1 MATTIRDAGRPALP
15 ARSVPGRNAQ
25 VERRPFRDN
34 PRLILLG
41 IAVLLGALVAM
52 VTLADRSAELPADFL
67 TEVVLYALSAADLTM
82 LLALV
87 FVLARNVVKLVV
99 ERRRGLPFSRFR
111 AKLVLALL
119 GLTIVPSVLVLI
131 VGGELIRSSTAKW
144 VAQPVDDVLSSANQI
159 AGEYYREHQAVV
171 ARHAQALAATIP
183 VTAIESGNA
192 AAVRSTIEREVRQG
206 RVGLVEVYGL
216 GPGGQPVLLVAA
228 QSHSLPRGHLRASAD
243 LLAARVAAGTESTAH
258 EPLDGGGELVRA
270 GAPVTDPATRRPVG
284 VVVASDHLTGE
295 LVKHFRGITEA
306 YEDYNRLR
314 VLRRPLQGTYLSL
327 FLMMTLMILV
337 SATWMGLYLAKR
349 ITRPVQMLA
358 AGAREIGAGHLD
370 HRIEPE
376 TRDEFG
382 SMVEAFNTMA
392 GELAA
397 SQRKLERSRVDLE
410 RKNVQLDD
418 RRRYIETVLER
429 IATGV
434 VSIGADGRIETINGA
449 ALRLLEVD
457 RAVVGTRA
465 DDVFQR
471 EDLKPLEALLRNSR
485 GPVAP
490 GAQEFALARAGREL
504 HLAAAATALQREDG
518 SFEGAVLV
526 FDDVTPL
533 IRTQRVAAWRDV
545 ARRLAHEIKNPL
557 TPIQLC
563 AERMRRHFTSAPPAS
578 RELVDECTT
587 TIVGEVESL
596 KALVDEFAQFAR
608 MPAPKTVPSDINV
621 LLAETLALYN
631 GLFREIAI
639 APQFESDLPP
649 VRVDVEQIRRVV
661 INLVDNAVEA
671 LGGTHAAARPGGA
684 EADVEAPP
692 SKNDPPA
699 IVVET
704 RRDAVNGVVRIIVA
718 DNGPGIPPAD
728 REKLFMPYYSTKR
741 RGSGLGLAIVRR
753 IVAEHGGAIDVQD
766 NEPRGTRFVIE
777 LPV

>member
-1 MATTIRDAGRPALP
+1 MATTVRDVGRSALP
-15 ARSVPGRNAQ
+15 ALGVPEPQPERA
-25 VERRPFRDN
+25 RRPFRDN

-41 IAVLLGALVAM
+41 MAALGIALVAM
-52 VTLADRSAELPADFL
+52 VTLADRSAELNPDFL

-119 GLTIVPSVLVLI
+119 GLTIVPSVLVLL
-131 VGGELIRSSTAKW
+131 VGGELIRSSTQKW

-159 AGEYYREHQAVV
+159 AGDYYRQYETVV
-171 ARHAQALAATIP
+171 AGRAQALAGTLP
-183 VTAIESGNA
+183 LA
-192 AAVRSTIEREVRQG
+192 ALQNGDADALRATIEREVRQG
-206 RVGLVEVYGL
+206 RVGLVELYTL
-216 GPGGQPVLLVAA
+216 GHGGEPTPLVAA
-228 QSHSLPRGHLRASAD
+228 QSPALPRGHMQASAD

-258 EPLDGGGELVRA
+258 EPLDAGGELVRA
-270 GAPVTDPATRRPVG
+270 GALVTDPSSRRAVG
-284 VVVASDHLTGE
+284 VVIVSDHLTGE
-295 LVKHFRGITEA
+295 LATHFRRITEA

-314 VLRRPLQGTYLSL
+314 VLMRPLQGTYLSL

-382 SMVEAFNTMA
+382 AMVEAFNTMA

-410 RKNVQLDD
+410 RKNVQLDE

-434 VSIGADGRIETINGA
+434 VSMSADGRIETINGA
-449 ALRLLEVD
+449 AVRLLDVD
-457 RAVVGTRA
+457 RAVVGTPA
-465 DDVFQR
+465 GDVFQR
-471 EDLKPLEALLRNSR
+471 EDLKPLGAVLRNSR
-485 GPVAP
+485 ATAP
-490 GAQEFALARAGREL
+490 AVQEFALARDGREL
-504 HLAAAATALQREDG
+504 HLAAAATALQGEDG
-518 SFEGAVLV
+518 SFQGSVLV

-563 AERMRRHFTSAPPAS
+563 AERMRRHFLGAPPPS

-608 MPAPKTVPSDINV
+608 MPAPKTVPTDLNA
-621 LLAETLALYN
+621 LLNETLALYN
-631 GLFREIAI
+631 GLFREITME
-639 APQFESDLPP
+639 PRFEAGLPP
-649 VRVDVEQIRRVV
+649 VRVDVEQVRRVV

-671 LGGTHAAARPGGA
+671 LGGPNAGPRPSG
-684 EADVEAPP
+684 DSPVI
-692 SKNDPPA
+692 S
-699 IVVET
+699 IET
-704 RRDAVNGVVRIIVA
+704 RRDAVNGVVRISVA
-718 DNGPGIPPAD
+718 DNGPGIPAAD
-728 REKLFMPYYSTKR
+728 RDKLFMPYYSTTQ

-753 IVAEHGGAIDVQD
+753 IIAEHGGAIDVQN
-766 NEPRGTRFVIE
+766 NEPQGTRFVIE

>member
-1 MATTIRDAGRPALP
+1 MATTVRDVGRPALP
-15 ARSVPGRNAQ
+15 ARNVPERQPAQ
-25 VERRPFRDN
+25 ARRPFRDN

-41 IAVLLGALVAM
+41 MAALLIALVAM
-52 VTLADRSAELPADFL
+52 VTLADRSAELNPDFL

-131 VGGELIRSSTAKW
+131 VGGELIRSSTQKW
-144 VAQPVDDVLSSANQI
+144 VAQPVDDVLSSANRI
-159 AGEYYREHQAVV
+159 AVDYYREREAVV
-171 ARHAQALAATIP
+171 ARHAQALAGSLSPA
-183 VTAIESGNA
+183 ALQSGDAEALRA
-192 AAVRSTIEREVRQG
+192 AIEREVKQG
-206 RVGLVEVYGL
+206 RVGLVEVYALEG
-216 GPGGQPVLLVAA
+216 GGQPTPLVAA
-228 QSHSLPRGHLRASAD
+228 QSPALPRGHLRASAD

-258 EPLDGGGELVRA
+258 ESLDAGGELVRA
-270 GAPVTDPATRRPVG
+270 GAVVIDPATRRAVG
-284 VVVASDHLTGE
+284 VVIVSDHLAGE
-295 LVKHFRGITEA
+295 VATNVRRITEA
-306 YEDYNRLR
+306 YGDYNRLR
-314 VLRRPLQGTYLSL
+314 VLMRPLQGTYLSL

-397 SQRKLERSRVDLE
+397 SQRTLERSRVDLE
-410 RKNVQLDD
+410 RKNVQLDE

-434 VSIGADGRIETINGA
+434 ISMSGDGRIETINGA
-449 ALRLLEVD
+449 AIRLLDVERTVI
-457 RAVVGTRA
+457 GTA
-465 DDVFQR
+465 AEDVFKR
-471 EDLKPLEALLRNSR
+471 DDLKALGAVLRNSR
-485 GPVAP
+485 ATAP
-490 GAQEFALARAGREL
+490 AVQEFALAREGREL
-504 HLAAAATALQREDG
+504 HLAAAATALQGEDG
-518 SFEGAVLV
+518 SFQGSVLV

-563 AERMRRHFTSAPPAS
+563 AERMRRHFMAAPPAS

-608 MPAPKTVPSDINV
+608 MPAPKTVPSDLNA
-621 LLAETLALYN
+621 LLTETLALYN
-631 GLFREIAI
+631 GLVRDIALE
-639 APQFESDLPP
+639 PRFESGLPP

-671 LGGTHAAARPGGA
+671 LGGSQVTVRPDG
-684 EADVEAPP
+684 
-692 SKNDPPA
+692 DPPR
-699 IVVET
+699 IVIET
-704 RRDAVNGVVRIIVA
+704 RRDAVNGVARIIVA
-718 DNGPGIPPAD
+718 DNGPGIPAAD
-728 REKLFMPYYSTKR
+728 RDKLFMPYYSTKQ

-753 IVAEHGGAIDVQD
+753 IIAEHGGAIDVQNND
-766 NEPRGTRFVIE
+766 PQGTRFVIE

>member
-1 MATTIRDAGRPALP
+1 MATTVRDVGRRALP
-15 ARSVPGRNAQ
+15 ARGVPVQAPLAA
-25 VERRPFRDN
+25 RRPFRDN

-41 IAVLLGALVAM
+41 IAVLLIALVAM
-52 VTLADRSAELPADFL
+52 VTLADQSSKLNPDFL
-67 TEVVLYALSAADLTM
+67 TEVVLYALSAADLIM
-82 LLALV
+82 LFALV
-87 FVLARNVVKLVV
+87 FVLARNVIKLIV

-131 VGGELIRSSTAKW
+131 VGGELIRSSTQKW
-144 VAQPVDDVLSSANQI
+144 VAQPVDVVLNSANQI
-159 AGEYYREHQAVV
+159 AADYYGEHEAVV
-171 ARHAQALAATIP
+171 SGHARGLASAISVAALQ
-183 VTAIESGNA
+183 SGDA
-192 AAVRSTIEREVRQG
+192 GAVRTTIEREVRQG
-206 RVGLVEVYGL
+206 RVGLVEVYTIGQ
-216 GPGGQPVLLVAA
+216 GGQPVPLVAA
-228 QSHSLPRGHLRASAD
+228 QSPALPRGHLRASAD
-243 LLAARVAAGTESTAH
+243 LLAERVVAGSESTAH
-258 EPLDGGGELVRA
+258 EPLAGGGELVRA
-270 GAPVTDPATRRPVG
+270 GALVIDPSTKRPVG
-284 VVVASDHLTGE
+284 VVIATDHLAGE
-295 LVKHFRGITEA
+295 LATHLRRIAEA
-306 YEDYNRLR
+306 YEDYNSLK
-314 VLRRPLQGTYLSL
+314 VLMRPLKGAYLSL
-327 FLMMTLMILV
+327 FVMMTLMILV

-410 RKNVQLDD
+410 RKNLQLDE

-449 ALRLLEVD
+449 ALRLLDVD

-465 DDVFQR
+465 EDVFER
-471 EDLKPLEALLRNSR
+471 EDLKPMATLLRNSR
-485 GPVAP
+485 GAMAP
-490 GAQEFALARAGREL
+490 GAQEFALARDGREL
-504 HLAAAATALQREDG
+504 HLAAATTALQREDG

-563 AERMRRHFTSAPPAS
+563 AERLRRHFGSAPPAS

-608 MPAPKTVPSDINV
+608 MPAPKTVPTDLNG
-621 LLAETLALYN
+621 LLGETLALYN
-631 GLFREIAI
+631 GLFRGITIERR
-639 APQFESDLPP
+639 FESGLPP

-671 LGGTHAAARPGGA
+671 LGGTQARVGPGG
-684 EADVEAPP
+684 
-692 SKNDPPA
+692 DPPT

-704 RRDAVNGVVRIIVA
+704 RRDAVNGVARVIVA
-718 DNGPGIPPAD
+718 DNGPGIPSAD

-753 IVAEHGGAIDVQD
+753 IVAEHGGAIDVQN

>member
-1 MATTIRDAGRPALP
+1 MATTVRDVGRPALP
-15 ARSVPGRNAQ
+15 ARSVPERQPAQ
-25 VERRPFRDN
+25 ARRPFRDN

-41 IAVLLGALVAM
+41 MAALLIALVAM
-52 VTLADRSAELPADFL
+52 VTLADRSAELNPDFL

-87 FVLARNVVKLVV
+87 FVLARNVVKLIV

-131 VGGELIRSSTAKW
+131 VGGELIRSSTQKW
-144 VAQPVDDVLSSANQI
+144 VAQPVDDVLSSANRI
-159 AGEYYREHQAVV
+159 AVDYYREREAVV
-171 ARHAQALAATIP
+171 ARHAQALAGSLSPA
-183 VTAIESGNA
+183 ALQSGDAEALRA
-192 AAVRSTIEREVRQG
+192 AIEREVKQG
-206 RVGLVEVYGL
+206 RVGLVEVYAL
-216 GPGGQPVLLVAA
+216 ERGGQPTPLVAA
-228 QSHSLPRGHLRASAD
+228 QSPVLPRGHLRASAD

-258 EPLDGGGELVRA
+258 ESLDAGGELVRA
-270 GAPVTDPATRRPVG
+270 GAVVMDPATRRAVG
-284 VVVASDHLTGE
+284 VVIVSDHLAGE
-295 LVKHFRGITEA
+295 LATNVRRITEA

-314 VLRRPLQGTYLSL
+314 VLMRPLQGTYLSL

-410 RKNVQLDD
+410 RKNVQLDE

-434 VSIGADGRIETINGA
+434 ISMSADGRIETINGA
-449 ALRLLEVD
+449 AIRLLDVERTVI
-457 RAVVGTRA
+457 GTA
-465 DDVFQR
+465 AEDVFQR
-471 EDLKPLEALLRNSR
+471 DDLKALGAVLRNSR
-485 GPVAP
+485 ATAP
-490 GAQEFALARAGREL
+490 AVQEFALAREGREL
-504 HLAAAATALQREDG
+504 HLAAAATALQGEDG
-518 SFEGAVLV
+518 SFQGSVLV

-563 AERMRRHFTSAPPAS
+563 AERMRRHFMAAPPAS

-608 MPAPKTVPSDINV
+608 MPAPKTVPSDLNA
-621 LLAETLALYN
+621 LLTETLALYN
-631 GLFREIAI
+631 GLV
-639 APQFESDLPP
+639 S
-649 VRVDVEQIRRVV
+649 
-661 INLVDNAVEA
+661 
-671 LGGTHAAARPGGA
+671 
-684 EADVEAPP
+684 
-692 SKNDPPA
+692 
-699 IVVET
+699 
-704 RRDAVNGVVRIIVA
+704 
-718 DNGPGIPPAD
+718 
-728 REKLFMPYYSTKR
+728 
-741 RGSGLGLAIVRR
+741 
-753 IVAEHGGAIDVQD
+753 
-766 NEPRGTRFVIE
+766 
-777 LPV
+777 